1 MRIFGRTIFRRQGR
15 RKRITPLKA
24 GAIGLV
30 LLAIFLYLG
39 FTKFANP
46 FSSPFEIHA
55 IVPNAGGLRPDSLV
69 RIAGVNVGKV
79 TSISAVG
86 GRQAADVTMQID
98 SNGLPIHSDATF
110 WIRPRIFLEGNFF
123 VDLYPGSPSAPN
135 VKPGHTFPLQQTRE
149 PVQLD
154 QLFGS
159 LQADTRHNLQLLL
172 TQYGSAVKQA
182 GPAFNRSIQYWLP
195 AYQYT
200 SIVTHDALGL
210 QPHDLSNWIAA
221 QAIVSGALDAH
232 AQNLKKLISDF
243 DTTAFAFARQN
254 ANLKRTVNQLP
265 KTLAAAMPAFH
276 ALNAAFPP
284 LRALARTLLPGVQTA
299 GPTIEASLPFIHQLR
314 LLVQPAELQGLARA
328 LQVTI
333 PALARL
339 TNKTIPLMKNE
350 VRPASSCVANVVIPW
365 SKLEIHDK
373 NFNASNGYPPHP
385 AYLEVVQLLPGIAGE
400 SRNFDANGPY
410 IRLLGNGGTFT
421 YSLEPGLFG
430 TAINQIQGVDPTPPP
445 NDKRPPL
452 EENVPCETQQA
463 IKTLNNDQSSGPP
476 SQTQAQNTPATTALA
491 AAVNKVFTAELNKV
505 LNLNGG
511 RKLHVASAPAS
522 SSTSSPNNTGSPSNT
537 SSPTNNKP

>member
-1 MRIFGRTIFRRQGR
+1 MKIFGRTVFRRKGR
-15 RKRITPLKA
+15 RKRMTAFKA
-24 GAIGLV
+24 GAIGIV

-46 FSSPFEIHA
+46 FSSPFTIHA
-55 IVPNAGGLRPDSLV
+55 VVPNAGGLRPDSLV

-79 TSISAVG
+79 TSISSVG
-86 GRQAADVTMQID
+86 GRQAANIAMTID
-98 SNGLPIHSDATF
+98 SNGLPIHRDATI

-135 VKPGHTFPLQQTRE
+135 VSSGYTFPIQQARE

-159 LQADTRHNLQLLL
+159 LQADTRHNLQILLQ
-172 TQYGSAVKQA
+172 QYGSAVKQA

-195 AYQYT
+195 AYEYT

-221 QAIVSGALDAH
+221 QAIVSGAFDAH
-232 AQNLKKLISDF
+232 PQNLQSLISNF
-243 DTTAFAFARQN
+243 DTTAFAFAREN
-254 ANLKRTVNQLP
+254 VNLQRTVAQLP
-265 KTLAAAMPAFH
+265 KTLAAAMPAFR

-284 LRALARTLLPGVQTA
+284 LRQLARALLPGVQTA
-299 GPTIEASLPFIHQLR
+299 GPAIDASLPFIHQLR
-314 LLVQPAELQGLARA
+314 LLVQPSELQGLAKA

-350 VRPASSCVANVVIPW
+350 VRPASSCVANVIIPW

-400 SRNFDANGPY
+400 SRTFDANGPY

-421 YSLEPGLFG
+421 YSLGGKLFG
-430 TAINQIQGVDPTPPP
+430 SLVNSLVGVDPSAPP
-445 NDKRPPL
+445 NDRRPPL
-452 EENVPCETQQA
+452 KENVPCETQKA
-463 IKTLNNDQSSGPP
+463 IQTLNDDHPGGPPPPPSAKSNLKASPAAQALQSSI
-476 SQTQAQNTPATTALA
+476 T
-491 AAVNKVFTAELNKV
+491 KVFYAELDQMFKQQHSN
-505 LNLNGG
+505 
-511 RKLHVASAPAS
+511 LHVSGTSPS
-522 SSTSSPNNTGSPSNT
+522 SSNSSPSGNSSTGSG
-537 SSPTNNKP
+537 KP